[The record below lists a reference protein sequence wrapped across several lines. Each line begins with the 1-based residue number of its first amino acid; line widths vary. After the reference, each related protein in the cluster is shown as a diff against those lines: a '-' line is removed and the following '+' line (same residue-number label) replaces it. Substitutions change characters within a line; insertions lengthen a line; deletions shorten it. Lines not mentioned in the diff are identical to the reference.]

1 MTVVEQRVRS
11 EEGRGALAWP
21 QRVAELYRDAYSG
34 LPRAVWLLALVEFVN
49 RSGMMLL
56 FFLTL
61 YMTRRLGFSLV
72 EAGRAMSAYG
82 LGSVI
87 GTYFG
92 GRLCD
97 RIGAYHVQKLSLALA
112 GVLLIALLWPRTPLV
127 FALLLFLLAIAQ
139 EALHP
144 ANATATATICAAE
157 LRPKGFAVHRLAGN
171 LGVSIGPVVGGFLA
185 LIDYKWLFWVDGLTS
200 LVAAGLA
207 VMVLPTA
214 GPHEGQRPA
223 PARRA
228 WRDLGFVAMLPLICG
243 VGLIFVQM
251 LNAFP
256 LYMRLVYG
264 VRENMIGG
272 LFAVNTVLIVSV
284 EMVLMHALRRTPPAR
299 VVSLG
304 TLLLGLGFA
313 LMPFGRGVP
322 YAALT
327 VTVWTMGEILTVPML
342 MTLVSTRAGES
353 AQGEYQGLCS
363 MAFAVA
369 WVIGPSAGM
378 TIYDR
383 WGGDALWYACGGL
396 GVALSLGYMRL
407 HPRGSSPASGAS
419 SCPAA

>member
-1 MTVVEQRVRS
+1 LNITVVEQSVQN
-11 EEGRGALAWP
+11 EDGRGALLWP
-21 QRVAELYRDAYSG
+21 LRVAHLYRDAYSG
-34 LPRAVWLLALVEFVN
+34 LPRAVWLLALIEFVN

-61 YMTRRLGFSLV
+61 YMTRRLGFSLA

-97 RIGAYHVQKLSLALA
+97 RIGAYHVQKLSLALS

-127 FALLLFLLAIAQ
+127 FALLLLLLAIAQ

-144 ANATATATICAAE
+144 ANATATATICSAE
-157 LRPKGFAVHRLAGN
+157 LRPKGFAAHRLAGN

-185 LIDYKWLFWVDGLTS
+185 LVDYKWLFWVDGLTS
-200 LVAAGLA
+200 LLAAGLA
-207 VMVLPTA
+207 VMLLPSA
-214 GPHEGQRPA
+214 GPHDGQRPA

-264 VRENMIGG
+264 VRENMIGA
-272 LFAVNTVLIVSV
+272 LFAVNTALIVGV
-284 EMVLMHALRRTPPAR
+284 EMILMHALRRTPPAR
-299 VVSLG
+299 VIGLG

-313 LMPFGRGVP
+313 LMPLGRGALF
-322 YAALT
+322 AALT
-327 VTVWTMGEILTVPML
+327 VAVWTMG
-342 MTLVSTRAGES
+342 
-353 AQGEYQGLCS
+353 
-363 MAFAVA
+363 
-369 WVIGPSAGM
+369 
-378 TIYDR
+378 
-383 WGGDALWYACGGL
+383 
-396 GVALSLGYMRL
+396 
-407 HPRGSSPASGAS
+407 
-419 SCPAA
+419 